1 MNLSPR
7 WPDGPFHQSQIAD
20 YCACPFRFYM
30 KYVLGMEPETISTAM
45 FLGTVMHKALADL
58 HTRGEIP
65 HLAEIINQC
74 EKDEDRPVF
83 WTDRNDEIEKFIDD
97 AIPILTNYWNKPFN
111 RDAKILLAEAE
122 FTVSIGKFS
131 FGGRIDQL
139 RQTPDGE
146 IILVDFKT
154 GESAVNEHLIEIDY
168 QLSIYSWACMNG
180 LFNNPLKKQINFEGK
195 RWTPDKVGIYRT
207 ADHLPYKRKT
217 TKKSTGEVFEVG
229 DERGP
234 GLYTTTRTDKD
245 YDTMIQDLG
254 VICRQITGPHFD
266 NKTGKLA
273 AGGAFGR
280 TPNIMSCQMCGLK
293 DECLA
298 ARKQANIDTTNITIS
313 EEDIVN
319 V

>member
-1 MNLSPR
+1 MNQSPR

-45 FLGTVMHKALADL
+45 FLGTVMHRVIADL
-58 HTRGEIP
+58 HVRGEIP
-65 HLAEIINQC
+65 HLIEIINQC
-74 EKDEDRPVF
+74 EKNEDRPVF
-83 WTDRNDEIEKFIDD
+83 WTDRKDKIEKFIDD
-97 AIPILTNYWNKPFN
+97 AIPTLNNYWNKPFN
-111 RDAKILLAEAE
+111 RDCKILLAEAE
-122 FTVSIGKFS
+122 FEVMIGKFR

-139 RQTPDGE
+139 RQNPDGK

-154 GESAVNEHLIEIDY
+154 GNAQTNEHLIEIDY
-168 QLSIYSWACMNG
+168 QLSIYSWACKHGIFNG
-180 LFNNPLKKQINFEGK
+180 EHKNIKVDE
-195 RWTPDKVGIYRT
+195 VGIYRT

-217 TKKSTGEVFEVG
+217 AKKSTGEVFEVG

-234 GLYTTTRTDKD
+234 GLYTTIRTDKD
-245 YDTMIQDLG
+245 YDAMIQDLST
-254 VICRQITGPHFD
+254 ICRQITGPHFD

-273 AGGAFGR
+273 SGGAFGR